1 MGYCSYEHRIL
12 LKGDKQL
19 PTSWHEALY
28 DFSVHGC
35 GLTGQIPSELGLLSA
50 IEYASFTSNSFS
62 GRIPFLLWL
71 TLGENSL
78 EGEIPSELGPLSLL
92 FEFDLRQNSLTGPI
106 PSELGMIGSAG
117 SGMWDFWLFANSL
130 TGTIPSQL
138 GEIPYL
144 EFLELQDNDL
154 SGSIPV
160 ELVNLTVGLLK
171 FNVSGNEMITGLVP
185 PELCYINETHPLT
198 FFECTDKLCGCSCN
212 CTDENAL

>member
-106 PSELGMIGSAG
+106 PSELGTCVELTELNVAQTGL
-117 SGMWDFWLFANSL
+117 SGEFPAEVGGLLNL
-130 TGTIPSQL
+130 
-138 GEIPYL
+138 EKVYL
-144 EFLELQDNDL
+144 EGTD
-154 SGSIPV
+154 
-160 ELVNLTVGLLK
+160 
-171 FNVSGNEMITGLVP
+171 ITGNLDSWACDTNRFDDVVANCQPGNGVTCTCCTECCDSTGSNCAP
-185 PELCYINETHPLT
+185 P
-198 FFECTDKLCGCSCN
+198 
-212 CTDENAL
+212 